1 MQISD
6 NWHQPE
12 VCLTYDGVENK
23 PLCPPVQKVTF
34 DGMWGDGSKVYPFP
48 EYTVKHGECYRLRLV
63 GLMSQVQRLNVT
75 IHDHTMTLLAVDGTE
90 VVPQD
95 VSSVVVHA
103 GERYDLKL
111 CATQSRLSNGKE
123 FSITAE
129 APELCDET
137 YLQRTGQPAP
147 DTCRFEARL
156 KYAGFLAGSKN
167 STSQQVPGHSAGLDL
182 GSIGGLNLV
191 KPLEAPP
198 LLKPQADEKIALRLG
213 ADSSTGKTFLHTSA
227 QSWRQPATPLLMT
240 GGKACAAGVPMVHF
254 QKNAADVEISIHNE
268 LPELEVVHFHGLAF
282 QVVSISVHGQT
293 QDLTSAPLLRD
304 TVAIPS
310 QAVVT
315 LRVILDNPGMW
326 MVHAMRT
333 NTFERGAAT
342 VFNVRPEDQPEV
354 PSDVPSDGPCAM
366 REISV

>member
-1 MQISD
+1 
-6 NWHQPE
+6 
-12 VCLTYDGVENK
+12 
-23 PLCPPVQKVTF
+23 
-34 DGMWGDGSKVYPFP
+34 
-48 EYTVKHGECYRLRLV
+48 
-63 GLMSQVQRLNVT
+63 MSQVQRLNVT
-75 IHDHTMTLLAVDGTE
+75 IQDHTMTLLAVDGTE
-90 VVPQD
+90 VVSQD
-95 VSSVVVHA
+95 VSSVVLHA

-111 CATQSRLSNGKE
+111 CASQSRLTTGKE
-123 FSITAE
+123 FAIMAE

-137 YLQRTGQPAP
+137 YLHRTGQPAP

-156 KYAGFLAGSKN
+156 KYAGILAASSKPAL
-167 STSQQVPGHSAGLDL
+167 QQVQVHAARLDF
-182 GSIGGLNLV
+182 GSIGGLQLV

-198 LLKPQADEKIALRLG
+198 SLKPQADQKIALRLG
-213 ADSSTGKTFLHTSA
+213 VDSSTGKTFLHTSA
-227 QSWRQPATPLLMT
+227 QSWKQPATPLLMT

-254 QKNAADVEISIHNE
+254 QKDAADVEVSIHNE
-268 LPELEVVHFHGLAF
+268 LPELEVVHFHGLNF
-282 QVVSISVHGQT
+282 QVVSMSIGGQT

-304 TVAIPS
+304 TIAIPS
-310 QAVVT
+310 DAVVT

-354 PSDVPSDGPCAM
+354 PSDVPSDGPCAT